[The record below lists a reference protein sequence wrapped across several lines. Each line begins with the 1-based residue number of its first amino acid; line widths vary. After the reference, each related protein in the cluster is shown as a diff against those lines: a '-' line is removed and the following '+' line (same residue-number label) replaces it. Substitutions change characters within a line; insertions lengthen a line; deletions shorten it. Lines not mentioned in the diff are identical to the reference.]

1 MEMRS
6 QQAEVILGGD
16 STLLTPI
23 AAPVLGRLLT
33 RIGLRLAPG
42 ELEQACLSAQ
52 PEGAEVKPAERVS
65 RVLLAARQKNV
76 KVAQLRWER
85 LDRRHLPVLVLHD
98 GSWQMAEQGEGDSVQ
113 LTHAEGT
120 VTPLA
125 ANALMESV
133 VLWLKMESAD
143 AGAVQLLQSGAARLL
158 TQELFQ
164 EKRWLLEVFAATI
177 IINLLAVAT
186 SLFSM
191 QVYDRVVPTF
201 AYSTLVTMVVGMGL
215 MVLFDWV
222 LKFVRAR
229 ILDDV
234 AKRVDVNLSQR
245 LFEHVLSLRLDTRP
259 RSLGSLAAQ
268 MNGLETVRNFF
279 SSTIVFALTDLPFG
293 LMFIAIVAVIGGWV
307 SMVYVVLVPLSLLL
321 GWLAQ
326 RKLRLL
332 ARLEVQRGHERHGLL
347 VDCIQGTE
355 SIQSSGS
362 GWRFADNWR
371 GITGTMAGYSLKSK
385 LISSL
390 TTTTAATL
398 GTVGYVAAVVVGVVQ
413 IEGGHLTTGGLIA
426 CTILGGKILGPIAQS
441 VGILVQWQ
449 HVREALDMVNR
460 LLALE
465 AGRPAGKNLLVPD
478 SLPDRLELDGVRFSY
493 PNTPVVRLQLG
504 GLEFKAGDRV
514 VLMGPNGCGKST
526 LLKVAAGLYKA
537 SEGQVRMGG
546 ADVWELDPQVLAERV
561 GYLPQDVHLF
571 KGTLKGNIAMAG
583 GISDARLLE
592 VVELLGIDKL
602 AADNPRSM
610 ELEISE
616 GGQGLSGGQRQLVA
630 LARLFLIQPRVWLL
644 DEPSASLDME
654 SEERLFRALQSWTR
668 PTDIVLI
675 ATHRPRLLALA
686 NRLIV
691 MRRGQVVA
699 DGAPN
704 AVIQAMQAPKP
715 AASTPEVKCA

>member
-1 MEMRS
+1 MRP
-6 QQAEVILGGD
+6 QGHETVIFGENSLA
-16 STLLTPI
+16 TPI
-23 AAPVLGRLLT
+23 EAPVLARLLLK
-33 RIGLRLAPG
+33 IGLPVASG
-42 ELEQACLSAQ
+42 ELEQACLTSQ
-52 PEGAEVKPAERVS
+52 PEGVDVKPAERIS
-65 RVLLAARQKNV
+65 RILLAVKQKNV

-85 LDRRHLPVLVLHD
+85 LDRRHLPVLVLCN
-98 GSWQMAEQGEGDSVQ
+98 GRWQLAEQGEGETIT
-113 LTHAEGT
+113 LTAADGT
-120 VTPLA
+120 SAHLN
-125 ANALMESV
+125 ANDLTDTI
-133 VLWLKMESAD
+133 VLWLKAERVEASA
-143 AGAVQLLQSGAARLL
+143 VELLQSNASRLL
-158 TQELFQ
+158 LAELLK
-164 EKRWLLEVFAATI
+164 EKRWLVEVFVATI

-201 AYSTLVTMVVGMGL
+201 AYSTLTAMVVGMGI

-222 LKFVRAR
+222 LKYLRAR

-234 AKRVDVNLSQR
+234 AKRVDMALSQK
-245 LFEHVLSLRLDTRP
+245 LFEHVVDLRLDRRP

-293 LMFIAIVAVIGGWV
+293 LMFIAIVASIGGQV
-307 SMVYVVLVPLSLLL
+307 SLVYITLVPVSLLL

-332 ARLEVQRGHERHGLL
+332 ARLEIQRGHERHGLL
-347 VDCIQGTE
+347 VDTLQGAET
-355 SIQSSGS
+355 IQSSGS
-362 GWRFADNWR
+362 AWRFADTWR
-371 GITGTMAGYSLKSK
+371 GITATMAGYSLKSK

-398 GTVGYVAAVVVGVVQ
+398 GTVGYVGAIVVGVIQ
-413 IEGGHLTTGGLIA
+413 IEEGHLTTGGLIA
-426 CTILGGKILGPIAQS
+426 CTILGGKILGPLAQS

-449 HVREALDMVNR
+449 HVREAIEMVNR
-460 LLALE
+460 LLAME
-465 AGRPAGKNLLVPD
+465 TSRPADKSLLVPD
-478 SLPDRLELDGVRFSY
+478 NLPDRLELDGVRFSY
-493 PNTPVVRLQLG
+493 PATPVVRLQLG
-504 GLEFKAGDRV
+504 SLQFAAGDRV

-537 SEGQVRMGG
+537 GEGQVRLGG
-546 ADVWELDPQVLAERV
+546 ADIWELDPQVLMERV

-571 KGTLKGNIAMAG
+571 KGTLRSNIALAG
-583 GISDARLLE
+583 GVGDSRLLE

-616 GGQGLSGGQRQLVA
+616 GGQGLSGGQRQLTA
-630 LARLFLIQPRVWLL
+630 LARIFMAQPRVWLL
-644 DEPSASLDME
+644 DEPTAALDME
-654 SEERLFRALQSWTR
+654 SEERVFKAIQNWTR
-668 PTDIVLI
+668 PTDIILI

-691 MRRGQVVA
+691 MRRGQIVA

-704 AVIQAMQAPKP
+704 DVIQAMQAGPK
-715 AASTPEVKCA
+715 TPHHSGAVHE